1 MKFDKLTNREQIL
14 IFIVILTFVA
24 GGYGLLRFVP
34 ALKKQGE
41 LQATIAKNKA
51 TIKSPNMPEEPFDDV
66 DDLKEK
72 ITKLEA
78 EFAGIE
84 ITLENAE
91 KSLAPTD
98 SQEMVLKISEA
109 ARTAGVRVTES
120 VPYLVPKKDGS
131 IATAQTNTPKLS
143 KRGQRLAN
151 SKARKVARATS
162 KGANVKSASGAIP
175 KEGELIYRLVNDLET
190 SRPFQRLTVEGNFA
204 DLQTFIHALRAM
216 PWQATVVKLDIDVAI
231 QTPPPGMPQ
240 PLTVRMLVSK

>member
-14 IFIVILTFVA
+14 IFIVILTFVG

-41 LQATIAKNKA
+41 LQASIAKNKA
-51 TIKSPNMPEEPFDDV
+51 TIKSPNIPEEPFDDI
-66 DDLKEK
+66 DELKEK

-78 EFAGIE
+78 EYASIE

-131 IATAQTNTPKLS
+131 TAAAQANTPKLS
-143 KRGQRLAN
+143 KRAQRRAN
-151 SKARKVARATS
+151 RAASKVTKANKTAALTTATGS
-162 KGANVKSASGAIP
+162 MP

-190 SRPFQRLTVEGNFA
+190 SRPFQRLTVEGSFA
-204 DLQTFIHALRAM
+204 DLQTFIQALRSM
-216 PWQATVVKLDIDVAI
+216 PWQAAIVKLDIDVAI

>member
-51 TIKSPNMPEEPFDDV
+51 AIKSPNMPEEPFDDV

-131 IATAQTNTPKLS
+131 TATAQANVPKLS
-143 KRGQRLAN
+143 KR
-151 SKARKVARATS
+151 ARRDRA
-162 KGANVKSASGAIP
+162 KKIASGSKRTSVMPATGNMP
-175 KEGELIYRLVNDLET
+175 KEGELIYRLVNDLEI

-231 QTPPPGMPQ
+231 QTPPPAC
-240 PLTVRMLVSK
+240 RSH

>member
-1 MKFDKLTNREQIL
+1 MKFDKLTNREQVL
-14 IFIVILTFVA
+14 IFIVILTFVG

-34 ALKKQGE
+34 ELKKQGE
-41 LQATIAKNKA
+41 LQASIVKNKA
-51 TIKSPNMPEEPFDDV
+51 TIKSPNIPEEPFDDI

-72 ITKLEA
+72 ITQLEA
-78 EFAGIE
+78 EFASIE

-120 VPYLVPKKDGS
+120 VPYLVQKKDGS
-131 IATAQTNTPKLS
+131 TAAGQANTPKLS
-143 KRGQRLAN
+143 KRAQRRAN
-151 SKARKVARATS
+151 RAASKVTTTN
-162 KGANVKSASGAIP
+162 KGAAVTPATGSMP

-190 SRPFQRLTVEGNFA
+190 SRPFQRITVEGSFA
-204 DLQTFIHALRAM
+204 DLQSFIQALRAM
-216 PWQATVVKLDIDVAI
+216 PWQAAIVKLDIDVAI